1 MFLVCYVA
9 LYSLKHDESPFS
21 SLRRSLFPKSPGDR
35 VIVMWIVGVFTV
47 TLFNAITTAVYSNSS
62 SLESQFCASHSSDR
76 FSCCNPSLSS
86 IVAWIAFTVC
96 NEVCTT
102 YDPLL
107 LFLTSLLYLSC
118 LAFLFLLSHY
128 KQTNPSA
135 SFLPLFFLFVA
146 LVLFFPTF
154 LRCCYYLLPSIHLFS
169 SAFSFPFV
177 LLFHDL
183 FPSNVVFVFSL
194 ALKLLLF
201 LDSVQFVSLI
211 SCFEA

>member
-35 VIVMWIVGVFTV
+35 VIVMWIVGVFAV

-62 SLESQFCASHSSDR
+62 SLEPQFCASRSSDR
-76 FSCCNPSLSS
+76 FSCCNPSLPS
-86 IVAWIAFTVC
+86 IVAWVAFTVC

-154 LRCCYYLLPSIHLFS
+154 LRCCYYLLPSINLFS

-201 LDSVQFVSLI
+201 LDSTQFVSPT
-211 SCFEA
+211 SCFET

>member
-76 FSCCNPSLSS
+76 FSCCTPSLSS

-154 LRCCYYLLPSIHLFS
+154 LRCCYYLRPSIHLFS

-194 ALKLLLF
+194 ALKLFLF
-201 LDSVQFVSLI
+201 LDSAQFVSLF
-211 SCFEA
+211 SCFET